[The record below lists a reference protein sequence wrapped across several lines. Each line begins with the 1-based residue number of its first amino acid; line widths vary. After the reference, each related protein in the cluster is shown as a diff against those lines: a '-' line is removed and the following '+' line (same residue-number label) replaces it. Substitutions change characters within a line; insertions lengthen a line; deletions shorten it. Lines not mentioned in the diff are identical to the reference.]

1 MLNFEYFN
9 PTRVVFGKG
18 SIQRLGSLLPT
29 AARVLLLYGGGSAER
44 NGTLAEVRQALSGHV
59 VHEFG
64 GIEPNPRYETLMR
77 AVALVREQGIDFLLA
92 VGGGS
97 VIDGS
102 KFVAAAA
109 PYQGDAWDILSSM
122 GQVVK
127 SALPVGAVLTLA
139 ATGSETNHNAVV
151 THEASK
157 TKAFFASPLVFPQF
171 AVLDP
176 EKPTLPARQLAN
188 GVVDAFTHV
197 MEQYLTYPVDARV
210 QDRYAEGLLQT
221 LIELGPKVVLEPADY
236 DSRANFMWTAT
247 QALNGLIGAG
257 VPHDWATH
265 LVGHELTILHGLDHA
280 QTLAVLL
287 PSMLEARRA
296 GKHAKLLQYAS
307 RVYIN
312 EGSEEERISQAIAR
326 TRSFFESL
334 GVKTRLRDY
343 GIGPADI
350 DALVRQLEV
359 HGMTALGEQGDVS
372 LTLSR
377 QVFEAS
383 L

>member
-1 MLNFEYFN
+1 
-9 PTRVVFGKG
+9 
-18 SIQRLGSLLPT
+18 
-29 AARVLLLYGGGSAER
+29 
-44 NGTLAEVRQALSGHV
+44 
-59 VHEFG
+59 
-64 GIEPNPRYETLMR
+64 
-77 AVALVREQGIDFLLA
+77 
-92 VGGGS
+92 
-97 VIDGS
+97 
-102 KFVAAAA
+102 
-109 PYQGDAWDILSSM
+109 M

-176 EKPTLPARQLAN
+176 EKTYSLPARQLAN

-307 RVYIN
+307 RVCT
-312 EGSEEERISQAIAR
+312 STKAAR
-326 TRSFFESL
+326 KSASARPS
-334 GVKTRLRDY
+334 
-343 GIGPADI
+343 PAP
-350 DALVRQLEV
+350 V
-359 HGMTALGEQGDVS
+359 
-372 LTLSR
+372 
-377 QVFEAS
+377 AS
-383 L
+383 LKAWASKPACVTTASALPTSTPWCGSWKSTA